1 MPPFDNIEF
10 TILEPSHSDQ
20 IVRLRDKE
28 YLRYYGRRVVSDC
41 LKWNQTDQNSVHLG
55 FVDKVSKKIVS
66 CLRLSLFR
74 SKEKLELSTLF
85 PTPTELQP
93 PYGLIARAACDMS
106 YSRIGLHSI
115 LRCRALEI
123 CRELNV
129 TSILG
134 TTEASAAQLDSLM
147 GIGCRI
153 LARTE
158 SWGDASTIRNNGDVL
173 LIGIVNALDR
183 DVAIEKLKQKY
194 RLSPIKL
201 DSSALPTIKD

>member
-1 MPPFDNIEF
+1 
-10 TILEPSHSDQ
+10 
-20 IVRLRDKE
+20 
-28 YLRYYGRRVVSDC
+28 
-41 LKWNQTDQNSVHLG
+41 
-55 FVDKVSKKIVS
+55 
-66 CLRLSLFR
+66 
-74 SKEKLELSTLF
+74 
-85 PTPTELQP
+85 
-93 PYGLIARAACDMS
+93 MS

-129 TSILG
+129 ASILG
-134 TTEASAAQLDSLM
+134 TTEASAAQLDSLI

-158 SWGDASTIRNNGDVL
+158 SWGDTSTIRNNGDVL

-194 RLSPIKL
+194 RLSPIKF
-201 DSSALPTIKD
+201 DSSAVPMIKD